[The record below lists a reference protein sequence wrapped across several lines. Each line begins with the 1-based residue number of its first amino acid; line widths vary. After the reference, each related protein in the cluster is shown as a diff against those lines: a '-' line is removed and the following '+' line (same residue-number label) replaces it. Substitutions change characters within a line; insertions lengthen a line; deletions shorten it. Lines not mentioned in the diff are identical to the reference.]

1 MSSSHPGASLDSR
14 RHLLRGAIGIWVA
27 IGTACSLPASAPT
40 LAGTTTLSANLQF
53 CTDEI
58 NRYRASIGRPPLA
71 RSGSLESFAAQAAQH
86 DATAGVPH
94 LLFTQTNGGGVAK
107 AETEL
112 LLWRN
117 YAVRDVI
124 TQGLATM
131 WAAGPAGEHYAILAG
146 PYSEVGCG
154 VFVNGSEVTVAQ
166 DYR

>member
-1 MSSSHPGASLDSR
+1 MRRAPVCVPHSALLAAASA
-14 RHLLRGAIGIWVA
+14 LLLTVG
-27 IGTACSLPASAPT
+27 CSLPSSAPSP
-40 LAGTTTLSANLQF
+40 AGTANPSANLQF

-58 NRYRASIGRPPLA
+58 NRYRASVGRPPLA
-71 RSGSLESFAAQAAQH
+71 RSGSLESFATQAAQH

-94 LLFTQTNGGGVAK
+94 LLFSNTNGGGVAR

-124 TQGLATM
+124 RQGLAQM
-131 WAAGPAGEHYAILAG
+131 WSTGPDGEHYNILAG

-154 VFVNGSEVTVAQ
+154 VFVNGGEVSIAQ
-166 DYR
+166 DFK